1 MIEMFTQ
8 YIFTFCTNIVLLYQ
22 FLDVSEYKQSKA
34 KKIPIF
40 LHHMSSKISL
50 TLSHL
55 LIPLKLVYFRTSM
68 MSHHLL
74 LKGSEPSQEFLK
86 RFMV

>member
-1 MIEMFTQ
+1 
-8 YIFTFCTNIVLLYQ
+8 
-22 FLDVSEYKQSKA
+22 
-34 KKIPIF
+34 
-40 LHHMSSKISL
+40 MSSEISL

-68 MSHHLL
+68 MSHYLL
-74 LKGSEPSQEFLK
+74 LKGSELSQEFLK